1 MHGLIF
7 EEMRL
12 FAETRLAAGA
22 WRELLAAAGMEGKSF
37 EIGRSY
43 PDEDIR
49 RLLVAASKRTGL
61 PVNAILESFGEFIA
75 PHLLAL
81 VPSLVKSE
89 WKTLDVIEHTEGTIH
104 AMVRAQQAGATP
116 PYLRAHRASPDEVIV
131 FYDSPR
137 KLCFIAKGIVSGLA
151 QHFGEAIH
159 IDEQRCMLDGA
170 PDCTLLLSTVQ
181 N

>member
-7 EEMRL
+7 EEMKL
-12 FAETRLAAGA
+12 FTETRLAAGA
-22 WRELLAAAGMEGKSF
+22 WQELLAAAGLEGRSF
-37 EIGRSY
+37 EISRSY
-43 PDEDIR
+43 PDEEIK
-49 RLLVAASKRTGL
+49 RLLVAASKKTGL

-89 WKTLDVIEHTEGTIH
+89 WRTLDVVEHTERTIH
-104 AMVRAQQAGATP
+104 AVVRAQQPGATP
-116 PYLRAHRASPDEVIV
+116 PYLRAHRTSPSEVIV

-137 KLCFIAKGIVSGLA
+137 KFCFIAKGIVNGLA
-151 QHFGEAIH
+151 QHFGETIR
-159 IDEQRCMLDGA
+159 IDEPRCMLDGA
-170 PDCTLLLSTVQ
+170 PDCTLLISVVQ